1 MANADIMAQSLDRA
15 PEILIVED
23 DPGVRV
29 LLARTLKENGL
40 NVTAAPAATE
50 MWRALK
56 TNQFDLILLDI
67 MLPGTN
73 GLDLCRAI
81 RKDSA
86 VPIIMVSA
94 RGEEIDRVL
103 GLEIGADDYIAKPFS
118 TKELLARVRAV
129 LRRTVAGPIGAAP
142 PRETLQFEGW
152 TVDLRRRTLQSAEGA
167 EVELSGAEYDLLLSF
182 LDNPQRIIGRDR
194 LLELSRSRISDASDR
209 SIDVLVSRLRRKLSG
224 QEGGEALIRTVRG
237 AGYMFTAPVERA

>member
-1 MANADIMAQSLDRA
+1 MTTPDPLAQASDRA

-29 LLARTLKENGL
+29 LLARTLRENGL
-40 NVTAAPAATE
+40 NVTAAPAAQE

-56 TNQFDLILLDI
+56 TNAFDLILLDV

-81 RKDSA
+81 RRESA
-86 VPIIMVSA
+86 TPIIMVSA
-94 RGEEIDRVL
+94 RSEEIDRVL

-129 LRRTVAGPIGAAP
+129 LRRTVSGPIGGAP
-142 PRETLQFEGW
+142 PRETLKFEGW

>member
-1 MANADIMAQSLDRA
+1 MANSDIMAPSMDRA

-40 NVTAAPAATE
+40 NVTAAPAAAE

-142 PRETLQFEGW
+142 PRETLSFEGW
-152 TVDLRRRTLQSAEGA
+152 TVDLRRRTLQSAEGV